1 MQAAYQQIEK
11 RSLKVLLAE
20 ARPGKM
26 RLACPMCAHEW
37 VEGDASSAGASGDV
51 SATDSNVIK
60 DAVGN
65 VLNNGD
71 SVSIVKSL
79 KVKGSGAVKIGTKV
93 SGIRILETPV
103 DGHDIEAKVPGFG
116 PMRLKSSVVKKS

>member
-1 MQAAYQQIEK
+1 M
-11 RSLKVLLAE
+11 SDTLAPCPE
-20 ARPGKM
+20 CGSEFTYENGGF
-26 RLACPMCAHEW
+26 LACPMCAHEW
-37 VEGDASSAGASGDV
+37 VESDASSAGASGDV

-65 VLNNGD
+65 VLNDGD

-79 KVKGSGAVKIGTKV
+79 KVKGSGVIKIGTKV

>member
-1 MQAAYQQIEK
+1 MSDA
-11 RSLKVLLAE
+11 LAPCPE
-20 ARPGKM
+20 CGSEFTYENGGF
-26 RLACPMCAHEW
+26 LACPMCAHEW

-65 VLNNGD
+65 VLKDGD

-79 KVKGSGAVKIGTKV
+79 KVKGSGAIKIGTKV
-93 SGIRILETPV
+93 SGIRILKTPV

>member
-1 MQAAYQQIEK
+1 M
-11 RSLKVLLAE
+11 
-20 ARPGKM
+20 
-26 RLACPMCAHEW
+26 
-37 VEGDASSAGASGDV
+37 

-60 DAVGN
+60 DAMGN

-79 KVKGSGAVKIGTKV
+79 KVKGSGAVKIGTRV

>member
-1 MQAAYQQIEK
+1 M
-11 RSLKVLLAE
+11 SDTLAPCPE
-20 ARPGKM
+20 CGSEFTYENGGF
-26 RLACPMCAHEW
+26 LACSMCAHEW

-79 KVKGSGAVKIGTKV
+79 KVKGSGDIKIGTKV

>member
-1 MQAAYQQIEK
+1 
-11 RSLKVLLAE
+11 
-20 ARPGKM
+20 
-26 RLACPMCAHEW
+26 MCAHEW
-37 VEGDASSAGASGDV
+37 VEGDASSAGTSGDV

-65 VLNNGD
+65 VLNDGD

>member
-1 MQAAYQQIEK
+1 M
-11 RSLKVLLAE
+11 SDTLAPCPE
-20 ARPGKM
+20 CGSEFTYENGGF
-26 RLACPMCAHEW
+26 LACPMCAHEW
-37 VEGDASSAGASGDV
+37 VEGDALSAGASGDV

-65 VLNNGD
+65 VLNDGD

-79 KVKGSGAVKIGTKV
+79 KVKGSGDIKIGTKV

>member
-1 MQAAYQQIEK
+1 
-11 RSLKVLLAE
+11 
-20 ARPGKM
+20 
-26 RLACPMCAHEW
+26 MCAHEW
-37 VEGDASSAGASGDV
+37 VEGDALSAGASGDV

-65 VLNNGD
+65 VLNDGD

-79 KVKGSGAVKIGTKV
+79 KVKGSGDIKIGTKV

>member
-1 MQAAYQQIEK
+1 
-11 RSLKVLLAE
+11 
-20 ARPGKM
+20 
-26 RLACPMCAHEW
+26 MCAHEW

-65 VLNNGD
+65 VLNDGD